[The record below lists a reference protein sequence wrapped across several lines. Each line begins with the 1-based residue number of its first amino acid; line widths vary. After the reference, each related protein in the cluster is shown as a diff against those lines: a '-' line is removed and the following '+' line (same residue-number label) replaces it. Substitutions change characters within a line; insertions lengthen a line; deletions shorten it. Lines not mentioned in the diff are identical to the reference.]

1 MTGCKGV
8 FLQAGET
15 QEHKKKKQKLGK
27 RQARACSCERIYTFA
42 ATRASRN
49 LRFTSSSRTIKSFLL
64 YFFFI
69 LYNRI
74 MADVSPVAAPSSR
87 KRKLS
92 EDPIEIDLG
101 APEPPSKKALRKAKK
116 KSNSTPVEKSTS
128 ATSETEAEP
137 AAGQRTKQR
146 SSYGIWIGNLP
157 FTASKED
164 LQKFFVEQGS
174 FQPDEITRVNLPGG
188 DSKQNR
194 GRQNKGFAYVDF
206 TTNEAVKRAI
216 ALSEKLVAG
225 RRVLIKDANNFEGR
239 PDKSQ
244 QADSASAKPGNP
256 PSRKI
261 FVGNLGF
268 DVTKESLEQHFKP
281 CGEVSSVH
289 VASFEDSG
297 KCKGYGWVEFGEIE
311 AAEAAVR
318 GFVKIVEQDSDS
330 ESSDE
335 NSDEESSTAED
346 KKKSAKKEKKKKKEK
361 KVWVNRLMGRPLR
374 MEFAE
379 DQTTRYKKRFSKE
392 GTTNTARGENNDTDM
407 ADTENNSA
415 RDRQPR
421 RERPA
426 QGKPKKDAQSYSR
439 YSDQTVQRL
448 SGAIVESQGKKVT
461 FD

>member
-1 MTGCKGV
+1 
-8 FLQAGET
+8 
-15 QEHKKKKQKLGK
+15 
-27 RQARACSCERIYTFA
+27 
-42 ATRASRN
+42 
-49 LRFTSSSRTIKSFLL
+49 
-64 YFFFI
+64 
-69 LYNRI
+69 
-74 MADVSPVAAPSSR
+74 MADVSPVSAPSSR

-116 KSNSTPVEKSTS
+116 NKSTSMPVEKSAS
-128 ATSETEAEP
+128 APSEEAEVQP

-146 SSYGIWIGNLP
+146 SNYGVWIGNLP

-164 LQKFFVEQGS
+164 LQKFFVEHGS
-174 FQPDEITRVNLPGG
+174 FEPDEITRINLPGG
-188 DSKQNR
+188 ESKQQVR

-206 TTNEAVKRAI
+206 TTGEAVKRAI
-216 ALSEKLVAG
+216 ALSEKLIAG

-244 QADSASAKPGNP
+244 QTDGASQKPGNP

-318 GFVKIVEQDSDS
+318 GFVKVVEEDSDS
-330 ESSDE
+330 ESSEED
-335 NSDEESSTAED
+335 SDGDSSTE
-346 KKKSAKKEKKKKKEK
+346 EKKKPAKKQKKTKTK
-361 KVWVNRLMGRPLR
+361 KVWVNRLVGRPLR

-379 DQTTRYKKRFSKE
+379 DQATRYKKRFSKE
-392 GTTNTARGENNDTDM
+392 GQTKEGANTGRQERKDGDM
-407 ADTENNSA
+407 AGTEADTTA
-415 RDRQPR
+415 DRPPR
-421 RERPA
+421 REKPA
-426 QGKPKKDAQSYSR
+426 RDNRKKEPQYNSR
-439 YSDQTVQRL
+439 YSEQTVQRL
-448 SGAIVESQGKKVT
+448 SGAIVEPQGKKVT